1 MIKCKDVPEQASD
14 YLDGELTFRK
24 RIALRFHL
32 LICHSCR
39 TYVQQIRNTI
49 KTVKVLQPKEK
60 NALDT
65 CPLIKKFREL
75 TKKQD

>member
-1 MIKCKDVPEQASD
+1 MIKCKDVPELASD
-14 YLDGELTFRK
+14 YLDGDLPLSK

-39 TYVQQIRNTI
+39 AYLQQLRNTI

-60 NALDT
+60 GAYDH

-75 TKKQD
+75 TQKQD